1 VIEWYLSH
9 ASQYGRNELRFRAVA
24 PDGSTIA
31 ESPTFKGNAS
41 FGPNQQVDDHRQAL
55 ADLLDQ
61 LPSKGWRAADEP
73 PAPWYAWRLRRNAQ

>member
-1 VIEWYLSH
+1 MIEWYLSH

-41 FGPNQQVDDHRQAL
+41 FGPNHRVDEHQQAL
-55 ADLLDQ
+55 ADLLAR
-61 LPSKGWRAADEP
+61 LATLGWRPADEP
-73 PAPWYAWRLRRNAQ
+73 PSPWYAWRLTRAAQ